1 MSDWPKLRA
10 GIERLERRRAR
21 RPPDASR
28 WDWYAEGCRCG
39 LPAGECPEHPRAR
52 ADQRPPAGEWSTW
65 LVLAGRGFGKMLGM
79 NTPIPTPTG
88 WTTMGALRA
97 GDEVFDESGRICR
110 VTFTSVP
117 EIPTSAYRLHFADGT
132 HVDACADHQW
142 VTWTHDDRKAFLRSP
157 YDDPRRFP
165 ADWPVW
171 RRKRRCGHFY
181 LSQKTV
187 EEGLRRHADG
197 HSLRSIARR
206 LGISRQALARH
217 VAAGG
222 FTGPV
227 PRVYEDSAG
236 PRIRTTREIVATL
249 THGRRGD
256 RYHCIPNCGPLAL
269 PDADLPINAYVLG
282 VWLGDGD
289 SAGAVL
295 TCSDAEIELLDI
307 LRAEGCP
314 IGEQAGSR
322 RGSVG
327 KYGLGCTGRAR
338 DPKTGRMASNGSL
351 HSRLRAAGLIGNKHV
366 PAAYLRASAS
376 QRLALL
382 QGLMD
387 TDGGCERRGSYVS
400 FTNCNRRLADAVA
413 ELAVSLGMKVR
424 RDDRPAMLDN
434 VARGTA
440 YRVSF
445 TPTVP
450 VFRLTRKAAGLR
462 FDGAQQLRRH
472 HRMIVAAEP
481 IERPGFMRCISVD
494 SPHRM
499 YLCGEGMIPT
509 HNTRTGAEWVR
520 HQVES
525 GACRRIALVAPT
537 SADVR
542 DMMVEGESGI
552 LAISPPWFMPRYE
565 PARRRLTWPNGAR
578 ATTFSADEPDRLRV
592 APFEAAWCDEVA
604 AWRYPAAFDNL
615 LLGLRLGDDP
625 RLCVTTTPRPVRL
638 VVDLID
644 DPRTAITGG
653 TTYDNRSHLAASFF
667 ERIVTRYEGTRLG
680 RQELL
685 AEVLEVSDG
694 LWFRRFDAAR
704 HVALAAEYDDRI
716 PVHLAIDCGVSR
728 HTAAVW
734 FQVRPSCHL
743 SVASCQQD
751 LSSTGNW
758 QLTTG
763 NSAVTVFGDFYAEG
777 LYAEAA
783 AGAIRARGEELPC
796 RGRADTLRLDP
807 ALTARTGI
815 GPTAYAEFERVFGPR
830 SLARWPKHRVHDGLE
845 QIEVLLDKGLLL
857 IHPRCTGLTA
867 AFQNYTR
874 RLTGSGDRLD
884 EPADPLHPH
893 EDLMDALRGGV
904 RDRFPEGRIEQPRLR
919 HIHASRVV

>member
-1 MSDWPKLRA
+1 
-10 GIERLERRRAR
+10 
-21 RPPDASR
+21 
-28 WDWYAEGCRCG
+28 
-39 LPAGECPEHPRAR
+39 
-52 ADQRPPAGEWSTW
+52 
-65 LVLAGRGFGKMLGM
+65 
-79 NTPIPTPTG
+79 
-88 WTTMGALRA
+88 
-97 GDEVFDESGRICR
+97 
-110 VTFTSVP
+110 
-117 EIPTSAYRLHFADGT
+117 
-132 HVDACADHQW
+132 
-142 VTWTHDDRKAFLRSP
+142 
-157 YDDPRRFP
+157 
-165 ADWPVW
+165 
-171 RRKRRCGHFY
+171 
-181 LSQKTV
+181 
-187 EEGLRRHADG
+187 
-197 HSLRSIARR
+197 
-206 LGISRQALARH
+206 
-217 VAAGG
+217 
-222 FTGPV
+222 
-227 PRVYEDSAG
+227 
-236 PRIRTTREIVATL
+236 
-249 THGRRGD
+249 
-256 RYHCIPNCGPLAL
+256 
-269 PDADLPINAYVLG
+269 
-282 VWLGDGD
+282 
-289 SAGAVL
+289 
-295 TCSDAEIELLDI
+295 
-307 LRAEGCP
+307 
-314 IGEQAGSR
+314 
-322 RGSVG
+322 
-327 KYGLGCTGRAR
+327 
-338 DPKTGRMASNGSL
+338 MASNGSL

-592 APFEAAWCDEVA
+592 AQLEAAWCDEVA

-807 ALTARTGI
+807 AFDGPDRDRPDGLRRVRAGLRTAIAGPLAQAPRPRRPGTDRGPAGQGPAADPPAVHRADGGVPELHPATDRQRRPAGRAGRPAAPARGPDGRPAGRRPRPLPRGPDRTAAVAAHPRESGRIVTESFVVESLVEPIRLGAWAGGPGRPHPSSWSRIAGPYPPRVQRRGNIEGGKQWIVTAR
-815 GPTAYAEFERVFGPR
+815 PA
-830 SLARWPKHRVHDGLE
+830 
-845 QIEVLLDKGLLL
+845 
-857 IHPRCTGLTA
+857 TA
-867 AFQNYTR
+867 ATTCN
-874 RLTGSGDRLD
+874 
-884 EPADPLHPH
+884 
-893 EDLMDALRGGV
+893 V
-904 RDRFPEGRIEQPRLR
+904 R
-919 HIHASRVV
+919 